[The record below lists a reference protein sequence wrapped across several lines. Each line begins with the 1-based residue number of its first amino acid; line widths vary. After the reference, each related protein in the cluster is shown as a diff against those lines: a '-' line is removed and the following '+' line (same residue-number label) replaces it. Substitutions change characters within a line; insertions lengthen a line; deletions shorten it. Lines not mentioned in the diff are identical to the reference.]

1 MPEVNS
7 EIHIQRIKHKKLL
20 IAKPL
25 ADFIQQQVLPETDI
39 SADHFWSALSDAAL
53 KFMPRNK
60 ALLAK
65 RDELQQEINDWHNGH
80 QEKQFS
86 AQCYQEF
93 LTSIGYIEP
102 AAPDFTISTLNV
114 DHEISHIA
122 GPQLVVPVMNA
133 RYALNATN
141 ARWGSLYD
149 ALYGSDVIASFES
162 EEASEDLSKGLC
174 HTRAKKVIS
183 YAKTFLDNTAP
194 LAHGTYEQITNFAV
208 DEDGL
213 SFVLANGDLTR
224 LADISQF
231 VGYQGQVD
239 CPKVLLLKNNG
250 LHVEIKID
258 RNSQIGALDNAGICD
273 VFMEAALTCIQDCED
288 SIAAV
293 DTEDKIQVYKNW
305 LGLMKGDLQDS
316 FVKNGKTQVRELAND
331 RHYVSPL
338 GEKFSLSGRSLLLI
352 RNVGHLM
359 TTDAVLCC
367 HHNSA
372 GEELPEGILDA
383 FITSLIALHD
393 LNVNQSTVAN
403 RNSSKPSNSRV
414 GSIYIVKPKV
424 HGSAEVAFSCDLFS
438 CVEKAL
444 GLATHTIKI
453 GLMDEERRTSVNLT
467 QCLYQAR
474 ERVAFINTGFMD
486 RTGDEIHTSLAAG
499 VMVPKEAMKQQ
510 AWIKAYEEGNVQQ
523 GLSTGIKGRGQ
534 IGKGMWPIP
543 DKMASMMTQKIA
555 HLHAGA
561 NCAWVPSPTAAV
573 LHAMH
578 YHQVN
583 VMAVQLEILTT
594 PTQRA
599 DKRLAELLTIP
610 LKQTETL
617 TKSDIQQELS
627 NNIQGILGYVVRW
640 VELGIGCSKVPDI
653 NDVGLMED
661 RATLR
666 ISCQHVA
673 NWLMHNV
680 VTAKQIRQTME
691 TMAIVVDKQNISVI
705 GYKPMSDDFELSLA
719 FNAAFELITKGAEQ
733 PSGYTE
739 PLLHHYR
746 RKAKQSVLS

>member
-1 MPEVNS
+1 MPEVNR
-7 EIHIQRIKHKKLL
+7 EINIQRIEHKKLL

-25 ADFIQQQVLPETDI
+25 ADFIQQQVLPETGI
-39 SADHFWSALSDAAL
+39 SADHFWSALSDAAT

-65 RDELQQEINDWHNGH
+65 RDELQQQINDWHKGH
-80 QEKQFS
+80 QDERFS

-114 DHEISHIA
+114 DQEISHLA

-149 ALYGSDVIASFES
+149 ALYGSDIIPYLER
-162 EEASEDLSKGLC
+162 EGKNENLSKGLC
-174 HTRAKKVIS
+174 HTRAKKVIT
-183 YAKTFLDNTAP
+183 YAKTFLDSTAP
-194 LAHGTYEQITNFAV
+194 LAHGTYDQITSFSV
-208 DEDGL
+208 DEEGL

-250 LHVEIKID
+250 LHIEIQID
-258 RNSQIGALDNAGICD
+258 RKSQIGALDNAGICD

-305 LGLMKGDLQDS
+305 LGLMKGDLQDA
-316 FVKNGKTQVRELAND
+316 FVKNGKAQVRTLAND

-359 TTDAVLCC
+359 TTDAVLSC
-367 HHNSA
+367 HQNSS

-383 FITSLIALHD
+383 FVTSLIALHD
-393 LNVNQSTVAN
+393 LNVNQSKSTDCKA
-403 RNSSKPSNSRV
+403 SNSRA
-414 GSIYIVKPKV
+414 GSIYIVKPKM
-424 HGSAEVAFSCDLFS
+424 HGSAEVAFTCDLFS
-438 CVEKAL
+438 CVEQAL

-474 ERVAFINTGFMD
+474 ERIAFINTGFMD
-486 RTGDEIHTSLAAG
+486 RTGDEIHTSIAAG
-499 VMVPKEAMKQQ
+499 IMVPKEAMKQQ

-523 GLSTGIKGRGQ
+523 GLSAGIKGKGQ

-543 DKMASMMTQKIA
+543 DKMANMMTQKIA

-583 VMAVQLEILTT
+583 VKAVQQEILTKQSQLSDT
-594 PTQRA
+594 
-599 DKRLAELLTIP
+599 RLAELLTIP
-610 LKQTETL
+610 LKQTKVLTET
-617 TKSDIQQELS
+617 DIQQELS

-673 NWLMHNV
+673 NWLMHDV
-680 VTAKQIRQTME
+680 ITTTQIRQTME

-746 RKAKQSVLS
+746 RKAKHKQSVLS

>member
-1 MPEVNS
+1 MLEANS
-7 EIHIQRIKHKKLL
+7 ERIKHKKLL

-25 ADFIQQQVLPETDI
+25 ADFIQQQVLPETGI
-39 SADHFWSALSDAAL
+39 SADHFWSALSDAAT
-53 KFMPRNK
+53 KFMPINK

-65 RDELQQEINDWHNGH
+65 RDELQQAINDWHKRH
-80 QEKQFS
+80 QEERFS
-86 AQCYQEF
+86 AQSYQEF

-102 AAPDFTISTLNV
+102 AASDFTISTLNV
-114 DHEISHIA
+114 DHEISHLA

-149 ALYGSDVIASFES
+149 ALYGSDVIPSLE
-162 EEASEDLSKGLC
+162 SEDLSKGLSE
-174 HTRAKKVIS
+174 TRAKKVIN
-183 YAKTFLDNTAP
+183 YVKGFLDSTVP
-194 LAHGTYEQITNFAV
+194 LAHGTYDQITSFAV
-208 DEDGL
+208 DEEGL
-213 SFVLANGDLTR
+213 SFVLGNGDLTR
-224 LADISQF
+224 LADMSQF
-231 VGYQGQVD
+231 IGYQSQANS
-239 CPKVLLLKNNG
+239 PEVLLFKNNG
-250 LHVEIKID
+250 LHVEIQID
-258 RNSQIGALDNAGICD
+258 RKSQIGQLDNAGICD
-273 VFMEAALTCIQDCED
+273 VFMEAAITCIQDCED

-305 LGLMKGDLQDS
+305 LGLMKGDLQDT
-316 FVKNGKTQVRELAND
+316 FVKGDKTRVRTLAND

-338 GEKFSLSGRSLLLI
+338 GEKFSLPGRSLLLI

-359 TTDAVLCC
+359 TTDAVLSC
-367 HHNSA
+367 HKSSS

-383 FITSLIALHD
+383 FVTCLIALHD
-393 LNVNQSTVAN
+393 LKDTD
-403 RNSSKPSNSRV
+403 SKTSKASNSRS
-414 GSIYIVKPKV
+414 GSIYIVKPKM
-424 HGSAEVAFSCDLFS
+424 HGSAEVAFTCDLFS
-438 CVEKAL
+438 SVEQAL

-486 RTGDEIHTSLAAG
+486 RTGDEIHTSIAAG
-499 VMVPKEAMKQQ
+499 VMVPKEAMKQKV
-510 AWIKAYEEGNVQQ
+510 WIKAYEEGNVQQ
-523 GLSTGIKGRGQ
+523 GLSAGIKGIGQ

-543 DKMASMMTQKIA
+543 DKMANMMTQKIA

-583 VMAVQLEILTT
+583 VMAVQLEILTK
-594 PTQRA
+594 PIQLA

-610 LKQTETL
+610 LRQAETL
-617 TKSDIQQELS
+617 APSDIQQELS

-691 TMAIVVDKQNISVI
+691 TMAIVVDKQNSSVT
-705 GYKPMSDDFELSLA
+705 GYKPMSDNFELSLA
-719 FNAAFELITKGAEQ
+719 FNAAVELITKGAEQ

-746 RKAKQSVLS
+746 RKVKQSVHS

>member
-1 MPEVNS
+1 MLEANS
-7 EIHIQRIKHKKLL
+7 EINIERIKHKKLL

-25 ADFIQQQVLPETDI
+25 ADFIQQQVLPETGI
-39 SADHFWSALSDAAL
+39 SADHFWSALSDAAT
-53 KFMPRNK
+53 KFMPINK

-65 RDELQQEINDWHNGH
+65 RDELQQAINDWHERH
-80 QEKQFS
+80 QEERFS
-86 AQCYQEF
+86 AQSYQEF

-102 AAPDFTISTLNV
+102 AASDFTISTLNV
-114 DHEISHIA
+114 DHEISHLA

-149 ALYGSDVIASFES
+149 ALYGSDVIPSLE
-162 EEASEDLSKGLC
+162 SEDLSKGLSE
-174 HTRAKKVIS
+174 TRAKKVIN
-183 YAKTFLDNTAP
+183 YVKGFLDRTVP
-194 LAHGTYEQITNFAV
+194 LAHGTYDQITSFAV
-208 DEDGL
+208 DEEGL
-213 SFVLANGDLTR
+213 SFVLGNGDLTR
-224 LADISQF
+224 LADMSQF
-231 VGYQGQVD
+231 VGYQSQANS
-239 CPKVLLLKNNG
+239 PEVLLFKNNG
-250 LHVEIKID
+250 LHIEIQID
-258 RNSQIGALDNAGICD
+258 KKSHIGQLDNAGICD
-273 VFMEAALTCIQDCED
+273 VFMEAAITCIQDCED

-293 DTEDKIQVYKNW
+293 DTEDKVQVYKNW
-305 LGLMKGDLQDS
+305 LGLMKGDLQDT
-316 FVKNGKTQVRELAND
+316 FVKSGKTQVRTLAND

-338 GEKFSLSGRSLLLI
+338 GEKFSLPGRSLLLI

-359 TTDAVLCC
+359 TTDAVLSC
-367 HHNSA
+367 HKNSS

-383 FITSLIALHD
+383 FVTSLIALHD
-393 LNVNQSTVAN
+393 LQGTD
-403 RNSSKPSNSRV
+403 SKPCKSSNSRA
-414 GSIYIVKPKV
+414 GSIYIVKPKM
-424 HGSAEVAFSCDLFS
+424 HGSAEVAFTCDLFS
-438 CVEKAL
+438 SVEQAL

-486 RTGDEIHTSLAAG
+486 RTGDEIHTSIAAG

-510 AWIKAYEEGNVQQ
+510 VWINAYEEGNVQQ
-523 GLSTGIKGRGQ
+523 GLSAGIKGKGQ

-543 DKMASMMTQKIA
+543 DKMANMMTQKIA

-583 VMAVQLEILTT
+583 VMAVQLEILTKAI
-594 PTQRA
+594 QLA

-610 LKQTETL
+610 LRQAETL
-617 TKSDIQQELS
+617 APSDIQQELS

-691 TMAIVVDKQNISVI
+691 TMAIVVDKQNSSVT
-705 GYKPMSDDFELSLA
+705 GYKPMSDNFELSLA
-719 FNAAFELITKGAEQ
+719 FNAAVELITKGAEQ

-746 RKAKQSVLS
+746 RKVKQSVLS